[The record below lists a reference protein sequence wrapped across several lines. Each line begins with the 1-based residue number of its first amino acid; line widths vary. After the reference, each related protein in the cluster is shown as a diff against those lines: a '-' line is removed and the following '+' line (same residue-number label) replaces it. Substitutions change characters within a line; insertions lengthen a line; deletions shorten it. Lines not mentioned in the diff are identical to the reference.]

1 MKTLLKILVAGLL
14 LVLAGCD
21 ATNSTSEPAAT
32 VTSTPET
39 TTTPESE
46 APAAEK
52 VEGINVAF
60 MVRTKKYTSFQR
72 NLVAKTPNTVILVM
86 RIEGVTLEEFRAEE
100 KPRIEYD
107 GESDGGV
114 WRESSANKTA
124 TRNGE
129 VLFSFEPYL
138 LLVSGIPEQAKEVTL
153 IVYNHPPL
161 LITVPA
167 QISEEFSKSDIR

>member
-1 MKTLLKILVAGLL
+1 MKTLLKVMAAGWL
-14 LVLAGCD
+14 LVLVGCD
-21 ATNSTSEPAAT
+21 ATNSTSEPAAI

-46 APAAEK
+46 VRAAEK

-72 NLVAKTPNTVILVM
+72 NLVPKTPNAVILVM
-86 RIEGVTLEEFRAEE
+86 RIEGAVPEDLTGGE

-107 GESDGGV
+107 GESDV
-114 WRESSANKTA
+114 ASVVETSSNKTV
-124 TRNGE
+124 TRNDE

-138 LLVSGIPEQAKEVTL
+138 LLVFGIPEQAKEVTL
-153 IVYNHPPL
+153 VVENHPPL
-161 LITVPA
+161 SVTVPA
-167 QISEEFSKSDIR
+167 QISEEFSAFDIR